1 MVPDAT
7 NPDKLH
13 KPVMFTTDLAL
24 TQDPSYNKIAE
35 DFYKN
40 PDKLKEAF
48 ARAWFKLTHRD
59 MGPKS
64 RYIGPWV
71 PNENFIWQDPVSAA
85 TYKQVSAKDIS
96 DLKTKI
102 LNSGLTNQDLIKA
115 AWASAENYRK
125 TDYRGG
131 TNGARIALAP
141 EKDWAMNDPEHLA
154 QVLSKL
160 KSIQGDFNKSKT
172 DGTGV
177 SLADLIVLGGN
188 AAIEV
193 AAKNA
198 GYTVSVPFVAGRT
211 DATQEQTDVDSFNYL
226 KTKSDGFIN
235 YTDGSVDVGLLPQA
249 LVEKASMLN
258 LSVPEMTALVGGLRS
273 LNVNYKNSS
282 DGVLTITPGKL
293 NNAFFVNLL
302 DMSTK
307 WDKSGNEYIGY
318 DRKTGKQKW
327 TASSVDLIFGS
338 NSELKAVAQV
348 YAENG
353 NEQKFINDFAKA
365 WSKVMM
371 LGRFDVQN

>member
-1 MVPDAT
+1 MKD
-7 NPDKLH
+7 
-13 KPVMFTTDLAL
+13 
-24 TQDPSYNKIAE
+24 
-35 DFYKN
+35 
-40 PDKLKEAF
+40 AF

-71 PNENFIWQDPVSAA
+71 PSDDFIWQDPVSPAN
-85 TYKQVSAKDIS
+85 YKQIS
-96 DLKTKI
+96 DQDITTLKTTV
-102 LNSGLTNQDLIKA
+102 LGSGLSDQDLIKTAWSSA
-115 AWASAENYRK
+115 ATYRK

-141 EKDWAMNDPEHLA
+141 EKDWDMNDPEHL
-154 QVLSKL
+154 QKVLAKL
-160 KSIQGDFNKSKT
+160 KVIQNNFNNSQT
-172 DGTGV
+172 DGTKV

-188 AAIEV
+188 AAIED

-198 GYTVSVPFVAGRT
+198 GYTVLVPFVAGRT
-211 DATQEQTDVDSFNYL
+211 DATQAQTDVDSFNHL

-235 YTDGSVDVGLLPQA
+235 YTDGTVSNNLLPQA

-258 LSVPEMTALVGGLRS
+258 LNIPEMTVLVGGLRA
-273 LNVNYKNSS
+273 LNVNYKNSH
-282 DGVLTITPGKL
+282 DGVLTTTPGKL
-293 NNAFFVNLL
+293 NNDYFVNLL

-307 WDKSGNEYIGY
+307 WTQSGNEYIGY

-327 TASSVDLIFGS
+327 TASPVDLIFGS
-338 NSELKAVAQV
+338 NSELKVVAQV
-348 YAENG
+348 YAQNG